1 MDHKK
6 VMEDMKHLVETF
18 RILLDCDVD
27 DEVSVTW
34 NNKEIVFQRVKQTL

>member
-1 MDHKK
+1 
-6 VMEDMKHLVETF
+6 MEDMKHLVETF

-34 NNKEIVFQRVKQTL
+34 NNKEIVFQRVK